1 MTDGSLCDGK
11 NEGALQGTKERMNI
25 MAAVEKKTILV
36 VDDTEMNR
44 YMLKR
49 IFVEQF
55 NILEAVDGEEAI
67 QIIKDHLDEI
77 SLIFLDLVMP
87 KKDGLDVLKFMAVYG
102 YTDKI
107 PVIML
112 TGEATAETDEK
123 AYEYGASDI
132 IYKPFVPR
140 VVMRRSMNLIELF
153 EHRNYLENKLEKRTK
168 QLEESKIKLERSNE
182 FLVNALSSVVEF
194 RSLESGEHIKR
205 VKAFTR
211 VIFKYI
217 CNYYPEYNLS
227 KDNVDLIVNASALHD
242 LGKIGISDSI
252 LLKPGK
258 LTPEEFEV
266 MKTHTTIGCDLL
278 NHFKQ
283 EDNEFFRY
291 CYDIC
296 RYHHER
302 YDGNGYP
309 DKLVGEEIPIWAQV
323 VSIVDVYDALVSKR
337 VYKTPYAHD
346 EAVRMI
352 HDGECGVF
360 SPKIIDCFDLAKEEI
375 HAMEELASYVD
386 AERNE

>member
-1 MTDGSLCDGK
+1 MEITG
-11 NEGALQGTKERMNI
+11 
-25 MAAVEKKTILV
+25 KKTILV
-36 VDDTEMNR
+36 VDDIEMNR
-44 YMLKR
+44 YMLKK
-49 IFVEQF
+49 IFKEQF
-55 NILEAVDGEEAI
+55 DILEAEDGEQAI
-67 QIIKDHLDEI
+67 QIIKENIDMI
-77 SLIFLDLVMP
+77 SLIFLDLIMP
-87 KKDGLDVLKFMAVYG
+87 KKDGLEVLKYMALYG
-102 YTDKI
+102 YTDKV
-107 PVIML
+107 PVILL

-123 AYEYGASDI
+123 AYEFGASDI
-132 IYKPFVPR
+132 IYKPFVPK

-153 EHRNYLENKLEKRTK
+153 EHRNSLERKLVERTK
-168 QLEESKIKLERSNE
+168 QLEESKLKLERSNE

-211 VIFKYI
+211 VIFKYLM
-217 CNYYPEYNLS
+217 NYYPEYNLT

-242 LGKIGISDSI
+242 LGKIGIPDYI

-258 LTPEEFEV
+258 LTVDEFEV

-278 NHFKQ
+278 THFKQ
-283 EDNEFFRY
+283 EDNEFFTY

-309 DKLVGEEIPIWAQV
+309 DKLKGEDIPIWAQV
-323 VSIVDVYDALVSKR
+323 VSIVDVYDALVSRR

-375 HAMEELASYVD
+375 HAMEELASFVD
-386 AERNE
+386 SGRNE